1 MKPQLWGSFLRARFK
16 ARNHLIRRYL
26 ATAKEAG
33 SAEPMRPKV
42 SRSSDK
48 ESADAKN
55 RGQAFGAITK
65 HCGHPD
71 THMTTSD
78 ESKKGSICFLQ

>member
-33 SAEPMRPKV
+33 FRGADAAE
-42 SRSSDK
+42 SLAFESD
-48 ESADAKN
+48 DAKN

-71 THMTTSD
+71 THMTTS

>member
-26 ATAKEAG
+26 VTAKEAG
-33 SAEPMRPKV
+33 PMRPKV
-42 SRSSDK
+42 SLSSDK
-48 ESADAKN
+48 ESDKN

>member
-1 MKPQLWGSFLRARFK
+1 
-16 ARNHLIRRYL
+16 
-26 ATAKEAG
+26 
-33 SAEPMRPKV
+33 MRPKV
-42 SRSSDK
+42 SLSSDK

-71 THMTTSD
+71 THMTTS